1 MTRPRWYA
9 RPTGQGVTLR
19 RTPRLA
25 SWNKAGDPDQLR
37 LTEYLD
43 DTVGLLTSA
52 RVNRG
57 PWALV
62 LYVAIPHGRDL
73 LNMADLDNYLYPL
86 AARMRDERLV
96 SVWCTK
102 RHGTVSSALV
112 APAHET
118 LAPEQRYTVRT
129 TASAQ
134 TASYKEQVRSAV
146 ADASQ
151 LRPGPVQ
158 LQIAFVVGA
167 QRNWMNLWKPTID
180 SLHPLLGRTRP
191 DREWHP
197 NDGRIIDL
205 SLHVHVDS
213 SLGHDVVASIAAEP
227 ASAET
232 LQ

>member
-1 MTRPRWYA
+1 MIRPRWYA
-9 RPTGQGVTLR
+9 RPTGQGVALR

-37 LTEYLD
+37 LAEYLD
-43 DTVGLLTSA
+43 DTADLLMSA

-62 LYVAIPHGRDL
+62 LDVAIPPGRDL
-73 LNMADLDNYLYPL
+73 LNMADLDNYAYPL

-118 LAPEQRYTVRT
+118 IGPPQSYMVRT

-134 TASYKEQVRSAV
+134 TARYKEQVRSALV
-146 ADASQ
+146 DASQ
-151 LRPGPVQ
+151 LGPGPVQ

-167 QRNWMNLWKPTID
+167 RRNWMNLWKPTID
-180 SLHPLLGRTRP
+180 ALHPLLGRTRP

-197 NDGRIIDL
+197 NDGRIVDL
-205 SLHVHVDS
+205 SLHVHKDP

-227 ASAET
+227 ATGGT
-232 LQ
+232 L

>member
-1 MTRPRWYA
+1 MIRPRWYA
-9 RPTGQGVTLR
+9 RPTGQGVALR

-37 LTEYLD
+37 LAEYLD
-43 DTVGLLTSA
+43 DTADLLMSA

-62 LYVAIPHGRDL
+62 LDVAIPPGRDL
-73 LNMADLDNYLYPL
+73 LNMADLDNYAYPL

-118 LAPEQRYTVRT
+118 IGPPQSYMVRT

-134 TASYKEQVRSAV
+134 TARYKEQVRSALV
-146 ADASQ
+146 DASQ
-151 LRPGPVQ
+151 LGPGPVQ

-167 QRNWMNLWKPTID
+167 RRNWMNLWKPTID
-180 SLHPLLGRTRP
+180 ALDPLLGRTRP

-197 NDGRIIDL
+197 NDGRIVDL
-205 SLHVHVDS
+205 SLHVHKDP

-227 ASAET
+227 ATGGT
-232 LQ
+232 L